1 MAKLSSVDDLAK
13 SKRMKELSLDLAQI
27 AIDIAGIVDPTP
39 ISDGANTIISV
50 ARGDWLGAG
59 LSLVSMVPYVG
70 DLAKAGKFPKY
81 LKTVEKAV
89 VLAQESAE
97 AAKLLRPLMERIQQ
111 ALDLLPANGGES
123 LQQVRRAVAQFFEKT
138 GAGAARAARR
148 VLPDISG
155 QFRFRTFE
163 QNGYKYHVGSGRLG
177 VPGKVKEHRS
187 SYAQS
192 KVSKG
197 TGDDAGHLIGNRFG
211 APGGTENLGLQN
223 WRANQY
229 GSFKQLENQWARK
242 LQEGTGIEVVVR
254 DITKAGETRPFAR
267 RVEWTEVLPNGQ
279 KTRHELTFMNAHTD
293 KSRAMQNI
301 PPTVLSPQT
310 DNVIHVDFVNRQ
322 RLVDQ

>member
-1 MAKLSSVDDLAK
+1 MAKLSSVDDLANSRRFK
-13 SKRMKELSLDLAQI
+13 DLSLDLAQI

-59 LSLVSMVPYVG
+59 LSIVSMVPYVG

-89 VLAQESAE
+89 VIAQESAD
-97 AAKLLRPLMERIQQ
+97 AAKIIRPLMVRIQQ

-123 LQQVRRAVAQFFEKT
+123 LQQLRRAVAQFFEKS
-138 GAGAARAARR
+138 GAVR
-148 VLPDISG
+148 VVKQALPDISS
-155 QFRFRTFE
+155 QFRFRKFE
-163 QNGYKYHVGSGRLG
+163 QNGYQYHVGSGRLG

-187 SYAQS
+187 GYAQT

-229 GSFKQLENQWARK
+229 GTFKQLENRWAQK
-242 LQEGTGIEVVVR
+242 LKDGTGVEVVVR

-267 RVEWTEVLPNGQ
+267 AVEWTEVLPNGQ
-279 KTRHELTFMNAHTD
+279 TTQHKLTFMNAHTD
-293 KSRAMQNI
+293 KSRTMQNI
-301 PPTVLSPQT
+301 PPTVLAPQT

-322 RLVDQ
+322 RLVDGR